1 MEVSFRDN
9 GHGISSP
16 DRIFDPFFT
25 TKEVGK
31 GTGLGLSICY
41 GIVREHGGEIL
52 CHNNADGEGATFIVR
67 LPALA
72 DWRGDGSDS
81 AMSLPA
87 IKPASLPVLLIEDE
101 PAVMAY
107 VRAALERSGYSVVC
121 TESGAEGLRL
131 LASEKFLGVVS
142 DMRTPGGVDGA
153 DVHAWLARNRP
164 ELAAPHCFHHR
175 RYRQRRHRGHAA
187 QDRRALR
194 GETISGTAIHFSRR
208 KDHGESAVSEDL
220 RIRLLI
226 VDDEQSI
233 RKLCMTVGEALGF
246 TCLEAN
252 SGETALAL
260 LEEQPAHMILTD
272 MVMPNMS
279 GLEFLE
285 KVKKLL
291 PRTEVAVMTGHGSVE
306 TAVQAMKL
314 GAYDYISKPFSPL
327 EELRLFLRRMAE
339 KVRLV
344 EENQF
349 LRERVDTETDLHG
362 IVGSSAKIQD
372 VLRMI
377 SRLKDTRTPVLI
389 AGESGTGKELVA
401 RAIHFRGS
409 FANRPF
415 VAVDCGSLVPTLIE
429 SELFGYEKGAFTGAL
444 RSKTGLFQ
452 SANGGT
458 IFLDEIGELP
468 LEMQAKLLRVL
479 QEKEVRPV
487 GSNQRIKVDVRVIA
501 ATNRDLEAEYRNG
514 TFRKDL
520 YFRLNVVTVHLPSLR
535 ERRSDIPML
544 AHWFLDRYAAGS
556 AMQVTNSG
564 DEMPAAI

>member
-1 MEVSFRDN
+1 M
-9 GHGISSP
+9 
-16 DRIFDPFFT
+16 
-25 TKEVGK
+25 
-31 GTGLGLSICY
+31 
-41 GIVREHGGEIL
+41 
-52 CHNNADGEGATFIVR
+52 
-67 LPALA
+67 
-72 DWRGDGSDS
+72 
-81 AMSLPA
+81 
-87 IKPASLPVLLIEDE
+87 
-101 PAVMAY
+101 
-107 VRAALERSGYSVVC
+107 
-121 TESGAEGLRL
+121 
-131 LASEKFLGVVS
+131 
-142 DMRTPGGVDGA
+142 
-153 DVHAWLARNRP
+153 
-164 ELAAPHCFHHR
+164 
-175 RYRQRRHRGHAA
+175 
-187 QDRRALR
+187 
-194 GETISGTAIHFSRR
+194 
-208 KDHGESAVSEDL
+208 SEDL
-220 RIRLLI
+220 GIRLLI

-285 KVKKLL
+285 RVKRLF
-291 PRTEVAVMTGHGSVE
+291 PRSEVAVMTGHGSVE

-314 GAYDYISKPFSPL
+314 GAYDYISKPFAPL
-327 EELRLFLRRMAE
+327 EELRLFLRRMAD

-349 LRERVDTETDLHG
+349 LRDRVDTETDLHG
-362 IVGSSAKIQD
+362 IVGSSTKIQD

-389 AGESGTGKELVA
+389 TGESGTGKELVA

-409 FANRPF
+409 FASRPF

-444 RSKTGLFQ
+444 KSKTGLFQ

-487 GSNQRIKVDVRVIA
+487 GSNQRTKVDVRVVA
-501 ATNRDLEAEYRNG
+501 ATNRDLEREYRNG

-520 YFRLNVVTVHLPSLR
+520 YFRLNVVTVHLPALR

-544 AHWFLDRYAAGS
+544 VHWFLDRFDPGS
-556 AMQVTNSG
+556 SIQVTNAAMKCFLQYDWPGNVRELENCIERAIALG
-564 DEMPAAI
+564 DRRTVDVGDLPPALVSASPVVSNEMEDGSVSITATDLEDIERATIQRVFEQVKGDKALAGRMLGISRATLYRKLKRYNIGGHGMGATSPTLQ

>member
-1 MEVSFRDN
+1 
-9 GHGISSP
+9 
-16 DRIFDPFFT
+16 
-25 TKEVGK
+25 
-31 GTGLGLSICY
+31 
-41 GIVREHGGEIL
+41 
-52 CHNNADGEGATFIVR
+52 
-67 LPALA
+67 
-72 DWRGDGSDS
+72 
-81 AMSLPA
+81 
-87 IKPASLPVLLIEDE
+87 
-101 PAVMAY
+101 
-107 VRAALERSGYSVVC
+107 
-121 TESGAEGLRL
+121 
-131 LASEKFLGVVS
+131 
-142 DMRTPGGVDGA
+142 
-153 DVHAWLARNRP
+153 
-164 ELAAPHCFHHR
+164 
-175 RYRQRRHRGHAA
+175 
-187 QDRRALR
+187 
-194 GETISGTAIHFSRR
+194 
-208 KDHGESAVSEDL
+208 VSEDL

-233 RKLCMTVGEALGF
+233 RRLCMTVGEALGF

-291 PRTEVAVMTGHGSVE
+291 PRSEVAVMTGHGSVE

-339 KVRLV
+339 KVHLV

-349 LRERVDTETDLHG
+349 LRERVDTESDLHG

-389 AGESGTGKELVA
+389 SGESGTGKELVA
-401 RAIHFRGS
+401 RAIHFRGT

-468 LEMQAKLLRVL
+468 LELQAKLLRVL

-487 GSNQRIKVDVRVIA
+487 GSNQRVKVDVRVVV

-520 YFRLNVVTVHLPSLR
+520 YFRLNVVTVHLPALR

-544 AHWFLDRYAAGS
+544 AHWFLDRHAPGS
-556 AMQVTNSG
+556 SMQVTHAAMKCLLQYDWPGNVRELENCIERAVALG
-564 DEMPAAI
+564 DGKTIDLSDLPPTIASASPSAEPAEGAITNPVSSTDLEDIERATIERVFEQVKGDKALAGKMLGISRATLYRKLKRYNIGGRPEIGPSQALQ